1 MEALAVAPLIT
12 IESLRRAQLRRSY
25 AATFLPPLPRTK
37 FRVNVWATK
46 SPRKWYVFKGLLT
59 GCGEA
64 QPPTPTFDDGGHLR
78 RHWRLLLWENRL
90 PRSRLRLCF
99 VQIVDHL
106 VLCLDRVGCQFARR
120 AFRGRSSRR
129 GPAPS
134 SAKRSSGLRRGQTS
148 RERQPQPIQSSN
160 PSRSEGVT
168 RLGEVRGLSE
178 SRLYRA
184 EDGSRAMI
192 VAGFDSVE
200 AHREFL
206 NSAA

>member
-1 MEALAVAPLIT
+1 MAPLIT

-37 FRVNVWATK
+37 FRVNVRATK

-59 GCGEA
+59 GCREA

-160 PSRSEGVT
+160 RSRSWIS
-168 RLGEVRGLSE
+168 RRMRSSISARHSE
-178 SRLYRA
+178 ASRCQS
-184 EDGSRAMI
+184 SRAR
-192 VAGFDSVE
+192 D
-200 AHREFL
+200 R
-206 NSAA
+206 